1 MRFCNFAMV
10 QLGETVPVSIGG
22 FVDAA
27 VFAPAAEERVDSGGC
42 DGLVLAR
49 TETNEVCCCEV
60 SRQ

>member
-1 MRFCNFAMV
+1 MV
-10 QLGETVPVSIGG
+10 QLGESVPVSIGG

-49 TETNEVCCCEV
+49 TETKISSDLRKSMLSDETW
-60 SRQ
+60 